1 MNNNTP
7 LVEEPVTPTR
17 KSAQRAKAT
26 ELFNSFQGD
35 YERYVAAMSNLGED
49 PQVKYPT
56 SLGPPGTVATFG
68 KVPLA
73 NLGIVPGA
81 TGHSGHVVQYG
92 KPKEADVVKLFA
104 FPKPGMSFEKWWDHV
119 MNSISSAISCCTE
132 AYRWV
137 LAAQNNGNDR

>member
-1 MNNNTP
+1 MNNNNTP

-17 KSAQRAKAT
+17 KSAQRDKAT

-35 YERYVAAMSNLGED
+35 YERYVAAMNNLGED

-56 SLGPPGTVATFG
+56 SPGPPGTVTTFG

-73 NLGIVPGA
+73 SLGIVLGA

-92 KPKEADVVKLFA
+92 KPKEADVVKLLA
-104 FPKPGMSFEKWWDHV
+104 FPKPGMSFDKW
-119 MNSISSAISCCTE
+119 
-132 AYRWV
+132 
-137 LAAQNNGNDR
+137 